1 MTTGG
6 GHATAKTV
14 ATFADLQAAIDGYSG
29 SGGLVLTY
37 TGTFDFASI
46 KDPCMQWKLPAQIV
60 EIKKKS
66 DITIMGADGSGANF
80 GLHIASSSSN
90 IIVRNMTFGLLP
102 GADASDAI
110 SVEGMS
116 GGVPTDIWIDH
127 NELFSSLATCS
138 GAGDTSF
145 DGLIDFKKG
154 ADRVTVSYNYVH
166 DHHKVS
172 LNGYTDSDDAVR
184 HITFH
189 HNVFENIGS
198 RVPLQRHGYSHVYNN
213 LMTNISASGVNV
225 RMGGYSLVEA
235 NYFENAKN
243 PITSRDSDAL
253 GFWELRDNNIKSPAD
268 FGTYAITWSPSDN
281 APTKDA
287 TDWMTTAAFPVAL
300 GYTYRPDPADCLK
313 TNLKVVVGAGRK
325 LATLRCP

>member
-6 GHATAKTV
+6 GKGATKTV
-14 ATFADLQAAIDGYSG
+14 ASFTEMQAAIDAYDGT
-29 SGGLVLTY
+29 GGLVLSY
-37 TGTFDFASI
+37 TGKFDFSSI
-46 KDPCMQWKLPAQIV
+46 KDPCTQWKLPAQIV

-66 DITIMGADGSGANF
+66 NITIMGTDGSGANF

-127 NELFSSLATCS
+127 NELFSSLVTCS

-145 DGLIDFKKG
+145 DGLMDFKKG

-189 HNVFENIGS
+189 HNVFDHIGS
-198 RVPLQRHGYSHVYNN
+198 RVPLQRHGYSHVYDNV
-213 LMTNISASGVNV
+213 MTNISASGINV
-225 RMGGYSLVEA
+225 RMGGYALIEA
-235 NYFENAKN
+235 NHFENAKN
-243 PITSRDSDAL
+243 PITARDSDAI
-253 GFWELRDNNIKSPAD
+253 GYWELRNNNIKTPAD
-268 FGTYAITWSPSDN
+268 FTTYGITWAPSDN
-281 APTKDA
+281 TPTKDA
-287 TDWMTTAAFPVAL
+287 TDWTTTAAYPVAL
-300 GYTYRPDPADCLK
+300 GYTYTADPVTCLK
-313 TNLKVVVGAGRK
+313 GNLEAVAGAGKK
-325 LATLRCP
+325 LATLKCP